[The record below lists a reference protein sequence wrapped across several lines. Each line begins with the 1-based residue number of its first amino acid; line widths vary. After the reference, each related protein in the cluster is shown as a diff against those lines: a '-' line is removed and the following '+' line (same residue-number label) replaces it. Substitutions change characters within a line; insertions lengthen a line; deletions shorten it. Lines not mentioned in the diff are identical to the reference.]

1 MGLYQMAIEA
11 LSFSKFNNISQ
22 ASFIMPVKPVAAV
35 ASSPYEK
42 ALQNAGLKFNDNPS
56 LLGNPQAKMCY
67 LA

>member
-1 MGLYQMAIEA
+1 MAIKA
-11 LSFSKFNNISQ
+11 LDPKFADNIQ
-22 ASFIMPVKPVAAV
+22 PFQRVNPVVAV
-35 ASSPYEK
+35 ASNPFYEQ